1 MPDTPEPGTP
11 QSDAAEAGLV
21 HVSDADPGIARRRV
35 GKGFGY
41 RLPDGRALRRALP
54 DFAATTGTF
63 KLGELSCCNEDERAQ
78 VAMNSLQP
86 AKKD

>member
-41 RLPDGRALRRALP
+41 RLPDGRAVRDRATLARIRALAIP
-54 DFAATTGTF
+54 PAYTEVWICPTARGH
-63 KLGELSCCNEDERAQ
+63 LHASGRA
-78 VAMNSLQP
+78 VRRL
-86 AKKD
+86 